1 MDTRSVG
8 VLLREVLT
16 CIAIQWSHSNP
27 MTLPSSK
34 VSNLLLNS
42 WSATIIKRVGNPVGR
57 FYGPGLEIANSF
69 LPTPNGSHT
78 GETGACCLPRHTG
91 RKEKCLLNTNQSLPQ
106 FGCTHNSENM
116 TFFMGKCSYEKFPEW
131 TGKFP
136 KIPST
141 LNHSF
146 IYASITNPLPMH
158 SLLYSLHVY

>member
-1 MDTRSVG
+1 M
-8 VLLREVLT
+8 
-16 CIAIQWSHSNP
+16 
-27 MTLPSSK
+27 
-34 VSNLLLNS
+34 
-42 WSATIIKRVGNPVGR
+42 GNPVGR

-69 LPTPNGSHT
+69 LPTPNDSHT

-91 RKEKCLLNTNQSLPQ
+91 GKEKCLLNTNQSLPQ
-106 FGCTHNSENM
+106 FGCTHNSENT

-146 IYASITNPLPMH
+146 IYASITNQLPMH
-158 SLLYSLHVY
+158 SLLYSLHVYWVSYHMCQILRWVMGWQQCMSCVSGPPVAHSSAGKTDM